1 MSKTISEIYSEYK
14 IIPSLQEHMLRVT
27 AVAIIICDNF
37 TEPIPK
43 EDIIKA
49 CLLHD
54 MGNIIKFKMDVMPE
68 FFQPEGVE
76 YWQKVKDEFIE
87 KYGDNEHKAT
97 VKIMEELDIS
107 KDIITIADQNRFS
120 LLCSHQDSDNY
131 SVKILHYADGRVN
144 PFGVVSYE
152 DRMEDARRRYVNHK
166 NKVEEDQRKKLVD
179 CGKEIEKQIFSKCKI
194 KPEDI
199 TNEVVAPIIEELRNF
214 MLK

>member
-1 MSKTISEIYSEYK
+1 MSKTISEIYTEYK

-87 KYGDNEHKAT
+87 KYGDNEHKAS
-97 VKIMEELDIS
+97 VQIA
-107 KDIITIADQNRFS
+107 KDIGVSERVVHLIDQIDFAFYS
-120 LLCSHQDSDNY
+120 KHKDSNEID
-131 SVKILHYADGRVN
+131 SKLVIYADDRVG
-144 PFGVVSYE
+144 PHGVVSYE
-152 DRMEDARRRYVNHK
+152 ERMEDGKKRYQTKENSMP
-166 NKVEEDQRKKLVD
+166 EEERQKLVD
-179 CGKEIEKQIFSKCKI
+179 SGKDIERQVMSKCKI